1 MIWPHCTLRNLWW
14 VFSVRS
20 TITPFVLL
28 QLILRLWGCRSP
40 SFVEDL
46 AYDECCTRQKQEE
59 FRTLAS
65 VTSLDFVRRGM
76 YQKCFHICFTPPSP
90 WTTNR
95 GRTDLYGIDSW
106 DDYHCSYSTGYVNYR
121 NVFYPWPL
129 LANKVEG
136 MLIECLISRS
146 WLILIQVLW
155 RLLGVGYYII
165 SWINRNQMVGT
176 Y

>member
-46 AYDECCTRQKQEE
+46 AYDECCTRQEQEI
-59 FRTLAS
+59 RTLAS

-90 WTTNR
+90 
-95 GRTDLYGIDSW
+95 TDLYGLTVEMIIIVHTVQGMLITEMSSIRGP
-106 DDYHCSYSTGYVNYR
+106 CSQTR
-121 NVFYPWPL
+121 W
-129 LANKVEG
+129 KVC
-136 MLIECLISRS
+136 LIECLISRS
-146 WLILIQVLW
+146 WLILIQVPW
-155 RLLGVGYYII
+155 ILLGVGYYII
-165 SWINRNQMVGT
+165 SWINKNQMVGT